1 MSQVDVAT
9 KSSAIQQRTA
19 GMRSRA
25 EDFVRSFE
33 WNWTNS
39 VLFSMAMVFF
49 ILISTSIMPSFWI
62 YFAEQTLDWKG
73 PTDIESALNEVPTL
87 LPGGDPA
94 EYEELLL
101 QLRDA
106 IAMGLS
112 TIPLVVLFVVSSA
125 LQNWRKKLRGGVG
138 EGRPAGGYR

>member
-9 KSSAIQQRTA
+9 KSPTQQRTA
-19 GMRSRA
+19 GMRTRA
-25 EDFVRSFE
+25 EGFVRAFE
-33 WNWTNS
+33 WNWTNAI
-39 VLFSMAMVFF
+39 LFSMAMTFF

-73 PTDIESALNEVPTL
+73 PTDIEAALNEIPTL
-87 LPGGDPA
+87 FPGGDPA
-94 EYEELLL
+94 EYQELLL

-112 TIPLVVLFVVSSA
+112 TVPLVVLFVVSSA
-125 LQNWRKKLRGGVG
+125 MQNWRKKLRGGAG
-138 EGRPAGGYR
+138 EGRPGGGYR

>member
-9 KSSAIQQRTA
+9 KSPIQRRTA
-19 GMRSRA
+19 GLRGRA
-25 EDFVRSFE
+25 EQFVRSFE
-33 WNWTNS
+33 WTWTS
-39 VLFSMAMVFF
+39 AVLFSLALVFF

-73 PTDIESALNEVPTL
+73 PTDIEAALNELPTL
-87 LPGGDPA
+87 LPGGSPA
-94 EYEELLL
+94 EYKELLL

-112 TIPLVVLFVVSSA
+112 TGPLIVLFVVGA
-125 LQNWRKKLRGGVG
+125 AMQNWRKKLRGASG
-138 EGRPAGGYR
+138 EGRTTGGYR

>member
-9 KSSAIQQRTA
+9 KPSAIQQRTA

-73 PTDIESALNEVPTL
+73 PTDIEAALNEVPTL

-94 EYEELLL
+94 EFKELLL

>member
-9 KSSAIQQRTA
+9 KSPTRTRTA
-19 GMRSRA
+19 GIRSRA
-25 EDFVRSFE
+25 EGFVRTFE

-39 VLFSMAMVFF
+39 VLFAMAMVFF

-73 PTDIESALNEVPTL
+73 PTDIEAALNEVPTL

-94 EYEELLL
+94 EFKELLL

>member
-9 KSSAIQQRTA
+9 KSPTQQRTA
-19 GMRSRA
+19 GVRARA
-25 EDFVRSFE
+25 EEFVRAFE

-39 VLFSMAMVFF
+39 VLFAMAMVFF
-49 ILISTSIMPSFWI
+49 ILITTSIMPSFWI

-73 PTDIESALNEVPTL
+73 PTDIEAALNEVPTL

-94 EYEELLL
+94 EYKELLL

-112 TIPLVVLFVVSSA
+112 TIPLVVLFVVSPA
-125 LQNWRKKLRGGVG
+125 LQNWRKKLRGGAG

>member
-9 KSSAIQQRTA
+9 KSPTQQRTA

-25 EDFVRSFE
+25 EEFVRTFE
-33 WNWTNS
+33 WNWTNA

-73 PTDIESALNEVPTL
+73 PTDIEAALNELPTL

-94 EYEELLL
+94 EYKELLL

-106 IAMGLS
+106 IAMGMT
-112 TIPLVVLFVVSSA
+112 TIPLVVLFVVTSA
-125 LQNWRKKLRGGVG
+125 MQNWRKRLRGGAG